1 MKGAPS
7 VLLVY
12 VSDGGC
18 AGTHVT
24 ARVICAVNAG
34 VGGAVGTVVTVVC
47 VVFWIVE
54 VVLVVRVAVGETMAG
69 VVVGSSVAGSCE
81 GVIGGN
87 DSDGRGVTPEPDVVD
102 TGVPESEGAPVG
114 FPTLSRTGGYQKIAA
129 ITITATMPAAITT
142 AAFDLPDMTG
152 GGGAGSRAPH
162 WVQNFWD
169 RSFVTAPQFGQEVRT
184 ML

>member
-18 AGTHVT
+18 AGTLVT

-34 VGGAVGTVVTVVC
+34 AGGDVGTVVA
-47 VVFWIVE
+47 VVFRVVE
-54 VVLVVRVAVGETMAG
+54 VVLVVRVAVGETGAG
-69 VVVGSSVAGSCE
+69 VVVGSGVAGVCDV
-81 GVIGGN
+81 VIAGN
-87 DSDGRGVTPEPDVVD
+87 DSDGRGVTPEPAVVD
-102 TGVPESEGAPVG
+102 TGVPESEGAPAG
-114 FPTLSRTGGYQKIAA
+114 FPTVSRTGGYQKIAA
-129 ITITATMPAAITT
+129 ITITTTMPAAITT
-142 AAFDLPDMTG
+142 AAFDLPDMTL
-152 GGGAGSRAPH
+152 GGGAGSRVPH

-169 RSFVTAPQFGQEVRT
+169 LSFVTAPQFRQVVRT